1 MRVSL
6 LLLNWSV
13 DSIRMQSDLVA
24 VAFKVGMTEGL
35 CEDVG
40 CVVLSVDSH
49 DLEFTVQNL
58 FPNVVELDA
67 DVFDV

>member
-24 VAFKVGMTEGL
+24 VTFKVGTTEGL
-35 CEDVG
+35 CEDVSR
-40 CVVLSVDSH
+40 VALSVDLR